1 MVAHVDTPTQIAST
15 EASSSRTPG
24 SSGAVR
30 FPESSSSRQTSFSQA
45 SSLGLGQPPG
55 RKQLFEDGHA
65 TPAAS
70 GNYYD
75 DDRRRRVRSAGVSQR
90 VANPGLSGQPSLN
103 GGAKSSRRTSGVDS
117 GYNLDHRPRRVTMS
131 TAPTTAVDEY
141 EPNVFSDE
149 YDLCACLNGPRLHV
163 TDAVYSS

>member
-1 MVAHVDTPTQIAST
+1 MVAHVDTPTQIAQS

-45 SSLGLGQPPG
+45 SSLGLGKPPG

-65 TPAAS
+65 APAAS

-75 DDRRRRVRSAGVSQR
+75 DDRRRRVRSAVVSQR
-90 VANPGLSGQPSLN
+90 IASPGLSGQPSLN
-103 GGAKSSRRTSGVDS
+103 GGSKSRRASNVDNS
-117 GYNLDHRPRRVTMS
+117 RSSEVRPRRVTMS
-131 TAPTTAVDEY
+131 TAPPAGLDEY

-149 YDLCACLNGPRLHV
+149 YDLCACSTCFALL
-163 TDAVYSS
+163 